1 MQKNQK
7 NHTEKDMDLLS
18 YLHFKASGLIL
29 DCNDKR
35 IEELVTDEATIPTIF
50 EYILEIIWFK
60 VSERQGNILDFM
72 QLSLEVNLLPKTHVA
87 GGYADI
93 IYEYE
98 ACLAYPKHALLLE
111 ATLADGT
118 NQRRMEME
126 PVLRHLEDY
135 RIRFNNPFDYSLLV
149 HV

>member
-1 MQKNQK
+1 M
-7 NHTEKDMDLLS
+7 
-18 YLHFKASGLIL
+18 
-29 DCNDKR
+29 
-35 IEELVTDEATIPTIF
+35 
-50 EYILEIIWFK
+50 
-60 VSERQGNILDFM
+60 
-72 QLSLEVNLLPKTHVA
+72 A

>member
-1 MQKNQK
+1 
-7 NHTEKDMDLLS
+7 MDLLS

-35 IEELVTDEATIPTIF
+35 IEEFVTDEATIPTIF